1 MGILV
6 PEATLPSGFT
16 LSNVY
21 MSFSHEPVYIS
32 PMGPSRCQIYS
43 YYKVW
48 ADVEKSKPSDIRILL
63 TVQGADS
70 SLSAYTVLYDALK
83 EQYPGSEDVS
93 NPEPPPPL
101 QELIPSSE
109 LMSSNVVSEPELL
122 TSNVVSEPELL
133 TSNVISQ

>member
-32 PMGPSRCQIYS
+32 PTGPDRCQIYS

-101 QELIPSSE
+101 QIPDPELPTSNVVSDPE
-109 LMSSNVVSEPELL
+109 LLSSNVVSD
-122 TSNVVSEPELL
+122 PELL